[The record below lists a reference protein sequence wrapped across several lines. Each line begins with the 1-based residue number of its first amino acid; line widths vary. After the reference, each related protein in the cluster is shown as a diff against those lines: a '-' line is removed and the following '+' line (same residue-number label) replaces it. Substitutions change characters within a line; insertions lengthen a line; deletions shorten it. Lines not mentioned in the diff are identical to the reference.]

1 MNLIIAIL
9 VVIVTS
15 RVAWS
20 LWKSY
25 RNYHIIHRM
34 LKREILL
41 IEKKLRFWEGEPD
54 RQFQLLKPVYTT
66 ALFELYPKLKIT
78 RSKLEQ
84 SINDEINRIVKYPIR
99 AKFYHVLQ
107 LLKGTSIMILLF
119 ISITGIERVIT
130 EFKNFSVQELTQ
142 SFKGTL
148 NEDEMRE
155 IVGGVPKIEE
165 KQQEEES
172 LDSKPKETEPQKNE
186 TKTTKD
192 TNIQADSIYYLLPM
206 NMYPT
211 QVSTTEELGAA
222 IAYHMEQLDESFT
235 IQYTGGPESFDQ
247 ATNDVWEWLG
257 QHQAFWMSFYE
268 DAFLQYVDYGTHIEF
283 DVSMSYS
290 ITPEEL
296 SAIYENV
303 ERIIGE
309 MPKGLTD
316 YEKIKYVNDYVVDNT
331 VYELESEE
339 SPYTAYSILI
349 NGEGVCNGYTLATWL
364 LLYALQI
371 ENLYVTGNV
380 EDELHAW
387 NLVKLEGEWYHL
399 DTTWNDPVYMGFF
412 KWLGEPTYDYFLISD
427 EQMKKD
433 HEWEYSLYP
442 LTAPTNY
449 QSL

>member
-1 MNLIIAIL
+1 M
-9 VVIVTS
+9 
-15 RVAWS
+15 
-20 LWKSY
+20 
-25 RNYHIIHRM
+25 
-34 LKREILL
+34 
-41 IEKKLRFWEGEPD
+41 
-54 RQFQLLKPVYTT
+54 
-66 ALFELYPKLKIT
+66 KIT

-172 LDSKPKETEPQKNE
+172 PDSKPKETESQKNE
-186 TKTTKD
+186 TKTAKD

-222 IAYHMEQLDESFT
+222 MAYHMEQLDESFT

-296 SAIYENV
+296 STIYENV

-380 EDELHAW
+380 GDELHAW

-399 DTTWNDPVYMGFF
+399 DTTWNDPIYMGFF

-433 HEWEYSLYP
+433 HEWEYKLYP
-442 LTAPTNY
+442 KTAQNSY
-449 QSL
+449 